1 MKDLFER
8 VIKTNIIDTMK
19 KSYIDYSMSVIVGRA
34 LPDAR
39 DGLKPVH
46 RRILY
51 AASELDLLHN
61 KPYKKSARVVG
72 DVIGKYHPHGDTSVY
87 DAMVR
92 MSQEFTMRYPL
103 IDGQGNFGS
112 IDGDSPAA
120 MRYTEVRL
128 SKIAEELLKDLDK
141 DTVDFQP
148 NYDESLKEPT
158 VLPSLIPNLLVNGSS
173 GIAVGMATNIAPHNL
188 GEVID
193 ALIYYIDSKRT
204 AQTKELL
211 NFIKGPDFPTGA
223 IVMCDSLE
231 EIYEKGLGKIK
242 IRSLAKIEKIG
253 NKHAIIIEEIPY
265 QVNKANLV
273 KDIAQLVKDKQI
285 EGISD
290 LRDESNKEGIR
301 IVIEV
306 KSNEQPEIILNN
318 LYKMSNLEV
327 SFSINNLCLVDNVP
341 KVLSLKEYFNVFLD
355 FREQV
360 IKRRTIYLLNIAKE
374 RIHIL
379 EGLKIAV
386 QNIDEVISIIKK
398 SQTPQIAKDRLKER
412 FNLSDKQTNAILEM
426 RLSRLT
432 GLEIEKLEKEYNEIL
447 EKIKNYEKI
456 LGNYDELVS
465 IVKSELIYIKEN
477 YSDRRRTQ
485 IVTKLEEINK
495 EDLVKQEK
503 LLITFSNKG
512 YIKSIPL
519 SFYNVQSRGGK
530 GRIAAVYSEDDYIL
544 DCLVLDSLDVVL
556 MFSNNGR
563 IYSIKAYEIPKSSN
577 YTKGKAIVNL
587 LNLKNNEQ
595 IKTIN
600 AYKPGNDYVL
610 ITQKGIIKRISS
622 DNFSDIKSNGR
633 TIINLLNDDQLVCVI
648 PNVSEKDEI
657 IICTSLG
664 QSVRFGIEQVR
675 KMGRNAYGVKGI
687 SLADNDYVVSGFRLQ
702 NKEEKI
708 VLITQNGIAK
718 VILADSIRKVSR
730 GAKGVKII
738 KLKGEDRLVDA
749 ERLQDNSEILITTKL
764 GKLIRIDSNQF
775 REMSRYAYGVKAIE
789 LESDDSVVKVNVT
802 KDQYCDI

>member
-1 MKDLFER
+1 MKDLFGE
-8 VIKTNIIDTMK
+8 IIQTNIIDTMK

-46 RRILY
+46 RRILF

-148 NYDESLKEPT
+148 NYDESLKEPS
-158 VLPSLIPNLLVNGSS
+158 VLPSLIPNLLINGSS

-193 ALIYYIDSKRT
+193 ALLYYIDSKRN
-204 AQTKELL
+204 AQAEELMQ
-211 NFIKGPDFPTGA
+211 FIKGPDFPTGA
-223 IVMCDSLE
+223 IIMCDSLE
-231 EIYEKGLGKIK
+231 EIYKKGAGKIK
-242 IRSLAKIEKIG
+242 IRSLAKIEKVG
-253 NKHAIIIEEIPY
+253 NKHVIIVEEIPY

-273 KDIAQLVKDKQI
+273 KDIAHLVKDKQI

-301 IVIEV
+301 IVIEI
-306 KSNEQPEIILNN
+306 KPSEQPEVILNN
-318 LYKMSNLEV
+318 LYKMSDLEV

-374 RIHIL
+374 RIHTL
-379 EGLKIAV
+379 EGLKVAV
-386 QNIDEVISIIKK
+386 SNIDEVVSIIKK
-398 SQTPQIAKDRLKER
+398 SLNTQIAKERLKER
-412 FNLSDKQTNAILEM
+412 FKLSDKQTSAILEM

-432 GLEIEKLEKEYNEIL
+432 GLEIEKLEKEYNEVL
-447 EKIKNYEKI
+447 EKINNYEKI
-456 LGNYDELVS
+456 LGNYN
-465 IVKSELIYIKEN
+465 ELISIIKNELKYIREN
-477 YSDRRRTQ
+477 YLDKRKTQ

-495 EDLVKQEK
+495 EDLIKQER
-503 LLITFSNKG
+503 LLITFSHKG

-530 GRIAAVYSEDDYIL
+530 GRIAATFSEDDYIL
-544 DCLVLDSLDVVL
+544 DCLVLDSLDDVL

-563 IYSIKAYEIPKSSN
+563 IYSMKAYEIPKSSN
-577 YTKGKAIVNL
+577 YAKGKAIVNL
-587 LNLKNNEQ
+587 LNLKNTEQ
-595 IKTIN
+595 IKSIS

-610 ITQKGIIKRISS
+610 ITEKGIIKRIAS
-622 DNFSDIKSNGR
+622 DNFTDIKSNGR
-633 TIINLLNDDQLVCVI
+633 TIINLKDDKLVCVI
-648 PNVSEKDEI
+648 SNVSQSDEVV
-657 IICTSLG
+657 ICTSLG
-664 QSVRFGIEQVR
+664 QSVRFNIEQVR
-675 KMGRNAYGVKGI
+675 QMGRGAYGIRGVR
-687 SLADNDYVVSGFRLQ
+687 LAQSDYVVSGFNL
-702 NKEEKI
+702 NNSDEKI

-718 VILADSIRKVSR
+718 VILAKTIRKVSR

-738 KLKGEDRLVDA
+738 KLKGNDRLICV
-749 ERLQDNSEILITTKL
+749 EKLQENSEILITTKL

-775 REMSRYAYGVKAIE
+775 REMSRYAHGVKAIG
-789 LESDDSVVKVNVT
+789 LDNDDSVVKVNVT

>member
-1 MKDLFER
+1 MKDLFGE
-8 VIKTNIIDTMK
+8 IIQTNIIDTMK

-46 RRILY
+46 RRILF

-148 NYDESLKEPT
+148 NYDESLKEPS
-158 VLPSLIPNLLVNGSS
+158 VLPSLIPNLLINGSS

-193 ALIYYIDSKRT
+193 ALVYYLDSKRN
-204 AQTKELL
+204 AQTKDLMQ
-211 NFIKGPDFPTGA
+211 FIKGPDFPTGA

-231 EIYEKGLGKIK
+231 EIYEKGMGKIK
-242 IRSLAKIEKIG
+242 IRSLAKIEKVG
-253 NKHAIIIEEIPY
+253 NKNAIIVEEIPY

-273 KDIAQLVKDKQI
+273 KDIAHLVKEKQI

-306 KSNEQPEIILNN
+306 KPSEQPEVILNN
-318 LYKMSNLEV
+318 LYKMSDLEV

-341 KVLSLKEYFNVFLD
+341 KILSLKEYFNVFLD

-374 RIHIL
+374 RIHVL

-386 QNIDEVISIIKK
+386 SNIDEVVSIIKK
-398 SQTPQIAKDRLKER
+398 SLNTQIALIRLKER
-412 FNLSDKQTNAILEM
+412 FNLSDKQAHAILEM

-432 GLEIEKLEKEYNEIL
+432 GLEIEKLEKEYNEVL
-447 EKIKNYEKI
+447 EKINNYEKI
-456 LGNYDELVS
+456 LGNY
-465 IVKSELIYIKEN
+465 SELISIIKAELQYIKEN
-477 YSDRRRTQ
+477 YSDKRKTQ

-495 EDLVKQEK
+495 EDLIKQER
-503 LLITFSNKG
+503 LLITFSHKG

-530 GRIAAVYSEDDYIL
+530 GRIAATFSEDDYIL
-544 DCLVLDSLDVVL
+544 DCLVLDSLDDVL

-563 IYSIKAYEIPKSSN
+563 IYSMKAYEIPKSSN
-577 YTKGKAIVNL
+577 YAKGKAIVNL
-587 LNLKNNEQ
+587 LNLKNTEQ
-595 IKTIN
+595 IKSIS

-610 ITQKGIIKRISS
+610 ITEKGIIKRIAS
-622 DNFSDIKSNGR
+622 DNFTDIKSNGR
-633 TIINLLNDDQLVCVI
+633 TIITLKDDKLVCVI
-648 PNVSEKDEI
+648 PNVSESDEVV
-657 IICTSLG
+657 ICTSLG
-664 QSVRFGIEQVR
+664 QSVKFDIGQVR
-675 KMGRNAYGVKGI
+675 QMGRSAYGVRGVRL
-687 SLADNDYVVSGFRLQ
+687 SQSDYVVSGFNL
-702 NKEEKI
+702 NNPGEKI
-708 VLITQNGIAK
+708 VLITQNGVAK
-718 VILADSIRKVSR
+718 VIVANAIRKVSR

-738 KLKGEDRLVDA
+738 KLKGNDRLIGA
-749 ERLQDNSEILITTKL
+749 EKLQDNSEILITTKL

-775 REMSRYAYGVKAIE
+775 REMSRHAHGVKAIN
-789 LESDDSVVKVNVT
+789 LDDDDSVVKVNVT

>member
-1 MKDLFER
+1 MKDLFGE
-8 VIKTNIIDTMK
+8 IIQTNIIDTMK

-46 RRILY
+46 RRILF

-141 DTVDFQP
+141 GTVDFQS
-148 NYDESLKEPT
+148 NYDESLKEPS
-158 VLPSLIPNLLVNGSS
+158 VLPSLIPNLLINGSS

-193 ALIYYIDSKRT
+193 ALAHYLDSKRN
-204 AQTKELL
+204 AQTEDLMQ
-211 NFIKGPDFPTGA
+211 FIKGPDFPTGA

-231 EIYEKGLGKIK
+231 EIYKKGMGKIK
-242 IRSLAKIEKIG
+242 IRSLAKIEKVG
-253 NKHAIIIEEIPY
+253 NKNAIIVEEIPY

-273 KDIAQLVKDKQI
+273 KDIANLVKDKQI

-306 KSNEQPEIILNN
+306 KPSEQPEVVLNN
-318 LYKMSNLEV
+318 LYKMSDLEV

-341 KVLSLKEYFNVFLD
+341 KILSLKEYFNVFLD

-374 RIHIL
+374 RIHVL

-386 QNIDEVISIIKK
+386 SNIDEVVSIIKK
-398 SQTPQIAKDRLKER
+398 SLNTQIALIRLKER
-412 FNLSDKQTNAILEM
+412 FNLSDKQAHAILEM

-432 GLEIEKLEKEYNEIL
+432 SLEIEKLEKEYDEVL
-447 EKIKNYEKI
+447 EKINNYERI
-456 LGNYDELVS
+456 LGNY
-465 IVKSELIYIKEN
+465 SELISIIKAELQYIKEN
-477 YSDRRRTQ
+477 YSDKRKTQ

-495 EDLVKQEK
+495 EDLIKQER
-503 LLITFSNKG
+503 LLITFSHKG

-530 GRIAAVYSEDDYIL
+530 GRIAATFSEDDYIL
-544 DCLVLDSLDVVL
+544 DCLVLDSLDDVL

-563 IYSIKAYEIPKSSN
+563 IYSMKAYEIPKSSN
-577 YTKGKAIVNL
+577 YAKGKAIVNL
-587 LNLKNNEQ
+587 LNLKNTEQ
-595 IKTIN
+595 IKSIS

-610 ITQKGIIKRISS
+610 ITEKGIIKRIAS
-622 DNFSDIKSNGR
+622 DNFTDIKSNGR
-633 TIINLLNDDQLVCVI
+633 TIITLKEDKLVCVI
-648 PNVSEKDEI
+648 SNVSESDEVV
-657 IICTSLG
+657 ICTSLG
-664 QSVRFGIEQVR
+664 QSVKFDIGQVR
-675 KMGRNAYGVKGI
+675 QMGRSAYGVRGVR
-687 SLADNDYVVSGFRLQ
+687 LAQSDYVVSGFNL
-702 NKEEKI
+702 NNPGEKI
-708 VLITQNGIAK
+708 VLITQNGVAK
-718 VILADSIRKVSR
+718 VILANAIRKVSR

-738 KLKGEDRLVDA
+738 KLKGNDRLIGA
-749 ERLQDNSEILITTKL
+749 ERLQENSEILITTKL

-775 REMSRYAYGVKAIE
+775 REMSRYAHGVKAIN
-789 LESDDSVVKVNVT
+789 LDDDDSVVKVNVT
-802 KDQYCDI
+802 KKQYCDI

>member
-1 MKDLFER
+1 MKDLFGK
-8 VIKTNIIDTMK
+8 IIQTNIIDTMK

-46 RRILY
+46 RRILF

-148 NYDESLKEPT
+148 NYDESLKEPS
-158 VLPSLIPNLLVNGSS
+158 VLPSLIPNLLINGSS

-193 ALIYYIDSKRT
+193 ALVYYLDSKRN
-204 AQTKELL
+204 AQTKDLMQ
-211 NFIKGPDFPTGA
+211 FIKGPDFPTGA

-231 EIYEKGLGKIK
+231 EIYEKGTGKIK
-242 IRSLAKIEKIG
+242 IRSLAKIEKVG
-253 NKHAIIIEEIPY
+253 NKNAIIVEEIPY

-273 KDIAQLVKDKQI
+273 KDIAHLVKEKQI

-306 KSNEQPEIILNN
+306 KPSEQPEVILNN
-318 LYKMSNLEV
+318 LYKMSDLEV

-341 KVLSLKEYFNVFLD
+341 KILSLKEYFNVFLD

-374 RIHIL
+374 RIHVL

-386 QNIDEVISIIKK
+386 SNIDEVVSIIKK
-398 SQTPQIAKDRLKER
+398 SLNTQVALIRLKER
-412 FNLSDKQTNAILEM
+412 FNLSDKQAHAILEM

-432 GLEIEKLEKEYNEIL
+432 GLEIEKLEKEYNEVL
-447 EKIKNYEKI
+447 EKINNYEKI
-456 LGNYDELVS
+456 LGNY
-465 IVKSELIYIKEN
+465 SELISIIKAELQYIKEN
-477 YSDRRRTQ
+477 YSDKRKTQ

-495 EDLVKQEK
+495 EDLIKQER
-503 LLITFSNKG
+503 LLITFSHKG

-530 GRIAAVYSEDDYIL
+530 GRIAATFSEDDYIL
-544 DCLVLDSLDVVL
+544 DCLVLDSLDDVL

-563 IYSIKAYEIPKSSN
+563 IYSMKAYEIPKSSN
-577 YTKGKAIVNL
+577 YAKGKAIVNL
-587 LNLKNNEQ
+587 LNLKNTEQ
-595 IKTIN
+595 IKFIS

-610 ITQKGIIKRISS
+610 ITEKGIIKRIAS
-622 DNFSDIKSNGR
+622 DNFTDIKSNGR
-633 TIINLLNDDQLVCVI
+633 TIITLKDDKLVCVI
-648 PNVSEKDEI
+648 PNVSESDEVV
-657 IICTSLG
+657 ICTSLG
-664 QSVRFGIEQVR
+664 QSVKFDIGQVR
-675 KMGRNAYGVKGI
+675 QMGRSAYGVRGVRL
-687 SLADNDYVVSGFRLQ
+687 SQSDYVVSGFNL
-702 NKEEKI
+702 NNPSEKI
-708 VLITQNGIAK
+708 VLITQNGVAK
-718 VILADSIRKVSR
+718 VIVANAIRKVSR

-738 KLKGEDRLVDA
+738 KLKGNDRLIGA

-775 REMSRYAYGVKAIE
+775 REMSRYAYGVKAIN
-789 LESDDSVVKVNVT
+789 LDDDDSVVKVNVT

>member
-1 MKDLFER
+1 MKDLFGE
-8 VIKTNIIDTMK
+8 IIQTNIIDTMK

-46 RRILY
+46 RRILF

-148 NYDESLKEPT
+148 NYDESLKEPS
-158 VLPSLIPNLLVNGSS
+158 VLPSLIPNLLINGSS

-193 ALIYYIDSKRT
+193 ALVYYLDSKRN
-204 AQTKELL
+204 AQTKDLMQ
-211 NFIKGPDFPTGA
+211 FIKGPDFPTGA

-231 EIYEKGLGKIK
+231 EIYEKGMGKIK
-242 IRSLAKIEKIG
+242 IRSLAKIEKVG
-253 NKHAIIIEEIPY
+253 NKNAIIVEEIPY

-273 KDIAQLVKDKQI
+273 KDIAHLVKEKQI

-306 KSNEQPEIILNN
+306 KPSEQPEVILNN
-318 LYKMSNLEV
+318 LYKMSDLEV

-341 KVLSLKEYFNVFLD
+341 KILSLKEYFNVFLD

-374 RIHIL
+374 RIHVI

-386 QNIDEVISIIKK
+386 SNIDEVVSIIKK
-398 SQTPQIAKDRLKER
+398 SLNTQIALIRLKER
-412 FNLSDKQTNAILEM
+412 FNLSDKQAHAILEM

-432 GLEIEKLEKEYNEIL
+432 GLEIEKLEKEYNEVL
-447 EKIKNYEKI
+447 EKINNYEKI
-456 LGNYDELVS
+456 LGNY
-465 IVKSELIYIKEN
+465 SELISIIKAELQYIKEN
-477 YSDRRRTQ
+477 YSDKRKTQ

-495 EDLVKQEK
+495 EDLIKQER
-503 LLITFSNKG
+503 LLITFSHKG

-530 GRIAAVYSEDDYIL
+530 GRIAATFSEDDYIL
-544 DCLVLDSLDVVL
+544 DCLVLDSLDDVL

-563 IYSIKAYEIPKSSN
+563 IYSMKAYEIPKSSN
-577 YTKGKAIVNL
+577 YAKGKAIVNL
-587 LNLKNNEQ
+587 LNLKNTEQ
-595 IKTIN
+595 IKSIS

-610 ITQKGIIKRISS
+610 ITEKGIIKRIAS
-622 DNFSDIKSNGR
+622 DNFTDIKSNGR
-633 TIINLLNDDQLVCVI
+633 TIITLKDDKLVCVI
-648 PNVSEKDEI
+648 PNVSESDEVV
-657 IICTSLG
+657 ICTSLG
-664 QSVRFGIEQVR
+664 QSVKFDIGQVR
-675 KMGRNAYGVKGI
+675 QMGRSAYGVRGVRL
-687 SLADNDYVVSGFRLQ
+687 SQSDYVVSGFNL
-702 NKEEKI
+702 NNPSEKI
-708 VLITQNGIAK
+708 VLITQNGVAK
-718 VILADSIRKVSR
+718 VIVANAIRKVSR

-738 KLKGEDRLVDA
+738 KLKGNDRLIGA
-749 ERLQDNSEILITTKL
+749 EKLQDNSEILITTKL

-775 REMSRYAYGVKAIE
+775 REMSRYAYGVKAIN
-789 LESDDSVVKVNVT
+789 LDDDDSVVKVNVT

>member
-8 VIKTNIIDTMK
+8 IIKTNIIDTMK

-112 IDGDSPAA
+112 VDGDSPAA

-128 SKIAEELLKDLDK
+128 SKIAEELLKDIDK

-148 NYDESLKEPT
+148 NYDESLKEPV
-158 VLPSLIPNLLVNGSS
+158 VLPSLIPNLLINGSS

-231 EIYEKGLGKIK
+231 EIYDKGLGKIK

-253 NKHAIIIEEIPY
+253 NKHMIIIEEIPY
-265 QVNKANLV
+265 KVNKANLV

-306 KSNEQPEIILNN
+306 KSSEQPEIILNN

-355 FREQV
+355 FREQI

-530 GRIAAVYSEDDYIL
+530 GI
-544 DCLVLDSLDVVL
+544 DV
-556 MFSNNGR
+556 F
-563 IYSIKAYEIPKSSN
+563 
-577 YTKGKAIVNL
+577 
-587 LNLKNNEQ
+587 
-595 IKTIN
+595 
-600 AYKPGNDYVL
+600 
-610 ITQKGIIKRISS
+610 
-622 DNFSDIKSNGR
+622 
-633 TIINLLNDDQLVCVI
+633 
-648 PNVSEKDEI
+648 
-657 IICTSLG
+657 
-664 QSVRFGIEQVR
+664 
-675 KMGRNAYGVKGI
+675 
-687 SLADNDYVVSGFRLQ
+687 
-702 NKEEKI
+702 
-708 VLITQNGIAK
+708 
-718 VILADSIRKVSR
+718 
-730 GAKGVKII
+730 
-738 KLKGEDRLVDA
+738 KLW
-749 ERLQDNSEILITTKL
+749 
-764 GKLIRIDSNQF
+764 
-775 REMSRYAYGVKAIE
+775 
-789 LESDDSVVKVNVT
+789 
-802 KDQYCDI
+802 

>member
-1 MKDLFER
+1 MKDSFGE
-8 VIKTNIIDTMK
+8 IIQTNIIDTMK

-46 RRILY
+46 RRILF

-158 VLPSLIPNLLVNGSS
+158 VLPSLIPNLLINGSS

-193 ALIYYIDSKRT
+193 ALVYYIDSKRT
-204 AQTKELL
+204 AQTKDLMQ
-211 NFIKGPDFPTGA
+211 FIKGPDFPTGA

-231 EIYEKGLGKIK
+231 EIYKKGMGKIK
-242 IRSLAKIEKIG
+242 IRSLAKIEKVG
-253 NKHAIIIEEIPY
+253 NKHVIIVEEIPY

-273 KDIAQLVKDKQI
+273 KDIAHLAKDKQI

-306 KSNEQPEIILNN
+306 KPSEQPEVVLNN
-318 LYKMSNLEV
+318 LYKLSDLEV

-386 QNIDEVISIIKK
+386 SNIDEVVSIIKK
-398 SQTPQIAKDRLKER
+398 SLNTQIAKERLKER
-412 FNLSDKQTNAILEM
+412 FKLSDKQAHAILEM

-447 EKIKNYEKI
+447 EKINNYEKI
-456 LGNYDELVS
+456 LGNY
-465 IVKSELIYIKEN
+465 SELISIIKAELQYIKEN
-477 YSDRRRTQ
+477 YSDKRKTQ

-495 EDLVKQEK
+495 EDLIKQER
-503 LLITFSNKG
+503 LLVTFSNKG

-530 GRIAAVYSEDDYIL
+530 GRIAATFSEDDYIL
-544 DCLVLDSLDVVL
+544 DCLVLDSLDDVL

-563 IYSIKAYEIPKSSN
+563 IYSMKAYEIPKSSN
-577 YTKGKAIVNL
+577 YAKGKAIVNL
-587 LNLKNNEQ
+587 LNLKNTEQ
-595 IKTIN
+595 IKFIS

-610 ITQKGIIKRISS
+610 ITEKGIIKRIASG
-622 DNFSDIKSNGR
+622 NFTDIKSNGR
-633 TIINLLNDDQLVCVI
+633 TIITLKDDKLVCVI
-648 PNVSEKDEI
+648 PNVSDSDEVA
-657 IICTSLG
+657 ICTSLG
-664 QSVRFGIEQVR
+664 QSVKFDIRQVR
-675 KMGRNAYGVKGI
+675 QMGRSAYGVRGVRLTQ
-687 SLADNDYVVSGFRLQ
+687 SDYVVSGFNL
-702 NKEEKI
+702 NNPDEKI
-708 VLITQNGIAK
+708 VLITQNGVAK
-718 VILADSIRKVSR
+718 VILANTIRKVSR
-730 GAKGVKII
+730 GARGVKII
-738 KLKGEDRLVDA
+738 KLKNNDRLIGA
-749 ERLQDNSEILITTKL
+749 ERLQENSEILITTKL

-775 REMSRYAYGVKAIE
+775 REMSRYAQGVKAIN
-789 LESDDSVVKVNVT
+789 LDDDDSVVKVNVT
-802 KDQYCDI
+802 KDRYCNI

>member
-1 MKDLFER
+1 MKDLFGE
-8 VIKTNIIDTMK
+8 IIQTNIIDTMK

-46 RRILY
+46 RRILF

-128 SKIAEELLKDLDK
+128 SKIAEEILKDLDK

-148 NYDESLKEPT
+148 NYDESLKEPS
-158 VLPSLIPNLLVNGSS
+158 VLPSLIPNLLINGSS

-193 ALIYYIDSKRT
+193 ALAYYLDSKRN
-204 AQTKELL
+204 AQTEDLMQ
-211 NFIKGPDFPTGA
+211 FIKGPDFPTGA

-231 EIYEKGLGKIK
+231 EIYKKGMGKIK
-242 IRSLAKIEKIG
+242 IRSLAKIEKVG
-253 NKHAIIIEEIPY
+253 NKNAIIVEEIPY

-273 KDIAQLVKDKQI
+273 KDIAHLVKEKQI

-306 KSNEQPEIILNN
+306 KPSEQPEVILNN
-318 LYKMSNLEV
+318 LYKMSDLEV

-341 KVLSLKEYFNVFLD
+341 KILSLKEYFNVFLD

-374 RIHIL
+374 RIHVL

-386 QNIDEVISIIKK
+386 SNIDEVVSIIKK
-398 SQTPQIAKDRLKER
+398 SLNTQIALIRLKER
-412 FNLSDKQTNAILEM
+412 FNLSDKQAHAILEM

-447 EKIKNYEKI
+447 EKINNYEKI
-456 LGNYDELVS
+456 LGNY
-465 IVKSELIYIKEN
+465 SELISIIKAELQYIKEN
-477 YSDRRRTQ
+477 YSDKRKTQ

-495 EDLVKQEK
+495 EDLIKQER
-503 LLITFSNKG
+503 LLITFSHKG

-530 GRIAAVYSEDDYIL
+530 GRIAATFSEDDYIL
-544 DCLVLDSLDVVL
+544 DCLVLDSLDDVL

-563 IYSIKAYEIPKSSN
+563 IYSMKAYEIPKSSN
-577 YTKGKAIVNL
+577 YAKGKAIVNL
-587 LNLKNNEQ
+587 LNLKNTEQ
-595 IKTIN
+595 IKSIS

-610 ITQKGIIKRISS
+610 ITEKGIIKRIAS
-622 DNFSDIKSNGR
+622 DNFTDIKSNGR
-633 TIINLLNDDQLVCVI
+633 TIITLKDDKLVCVI
-648 PNVSEKDEI
+648 PNVSESDEVV
-657 IICTSLG
+657 ICTSLG
-664 QSVRFGIEQVR
+664 QSVKFNIGQVR
-675 KMGRNAYGVKGI
+675 QMGRSAYGVRGVRL
-687 SLADNDYVVSGFRLQ
+687 SQSDYVVSGFNL
-702 NKEEKI
+702 NNPGEKI
-708 VLITQNGIAK
+708 VLITQNGVAK
-718 VILADSIRKVSR
+718 VIVANAIRKVSR

-738 KLKGEDRLVDA
+738 KLKGNDRLIGA
-749 ERLQDNSEILITTKL
+749 EKLQDNSEILITTKL

-775 REMSRYAYGVKAIE
+775 REMSRHAHGVKAIN
-789 LESDDSVVKVNVT
+789 LDDDDSVVKVNVT

>member
-1 MKDLFER
+1 MKDLFGE
-8 VIKTNIIDTMK
+8 IIQTNIIDTMK

-46 RRILY
+46 RRILF

-148 NYDESLKEPT
+148 NYDESLKEPS
-158 VLPSLIPNLLVNGSS
+158 VLPSLIPNLLINGSS

-193 ALIYYIDSKRT
+193 ALAYYLDSKRN
-204 AQTKELL
+204 AQTEDLMQ
-211 NFIKGPDFPTGA
+211 FIKGPDFPTGA

-231 EIYEKGLGKIK
+231 EIYKKGMGKIK
-242 IRSLAKIEKIG
+242 IRSLAKIEKVG
-253 NKHAIIIEEIPY
+253 NKNAIIVEEIPY

-273 KDIAQLVKDKQI
+273 KDIAHLVKEKQI

-306 KSNEQPEIILNN
+306 KPSEQPEVILNN
-318 LYKMSNLEV
+318 LYKMSDLEV

-341 KVLSLKEYFNVFLD
+341 KILSLKEYFNVFLD

-374 RIHIL
+374 RIHVL

-386 QNIDEVISIIKK
+386 SNIDEVVSIIKK
-398 SQTPQIAKDRLKER
+398 SLNTQIALIRLKER
-412 FNLSDKQTNAILEM
+412 FNLSDKQAHAILEM

-432 GLEIEKLEKEYNEIL
+432 GLEIEKLEKEYNEVL
-447 EKIKNYEKI
+447 EKINNYEKI
-456 LGNYDELVS
+456 LGNY
-465 IVKSELIYIKEN
+465 SELISIIKAELQYIKEN
-477 YSDRRRTQ
+477 YSDKRKTQ

-495 EDLVKQEK
+495 EDLIKQER
-503 LLITFSNKG
+503 LLITFSHKG

-530 GRIAAVYSEDDYIL
+530 GRIAATFSEDDYIL
-544 DCLVLDSLDVVL
+544 DCLVLDSLDDVL

-563 IYSIKAYEIPKSSN
+563 IYSMKAYEIPKSSN
-577 YTKGKAIVNL
+577 YAKGKAIVNL
-587 LNLKNNEQ
+587 LNLKNTEQ
-595 IKTIN
+595 IKSIS

-610 ITQKGIIKRISS
+610 ITEKGIIKRIAS
-622 DNFSDIKSNGR
+622 DNFTDIKSNGR
-633 TIINLLNDDQLVCVI
+633 TIITLKDDKLVCVI
-648 PNVSEKDEI
+648 PNVSESDEVV
-657 IICTSLG
+657 ICTSLG
-664 QSVRFGIEQVR
+664 QSVKFDITQVR
-675 KMGRNAYGVKGI
+675 QMGRSAYGVRGVRL
-687 SLADNDYVVSGFRLQ
+687 SQSDYVVSGFNL
-702 NKEEKI
+702 NNPGEKI
-708 VLITQNGIAK
+708 VLITQNGVAK
-718 VILADSIRKVSR
+718 VIVANAIRKVSR

-738 KLKGEDRLVDA
+738 KLKGNDRLIGA
-749 ERLQDNSEILITTKL
+749 EKLQENSEILITTKL

-775 REMSRYAYGVKAIE
+775 REMSRHAHGVKAIN
-789 LESDDSVVKVNVT
+789 LDDDDSVVKVNVT

>member
-1 MKDLFER
+1 MKELFGE
-8 VIKTNIIDTMK
+8 IIQKNIIDTMK

-46 RRILY
+46 RRILF
-51 AASELDLLHN
+51 AANELDLLYN

-72 DVIGKYHPHGDTSVY
+72 DVIGKYHPHGDASVY

-128 SKIAEELLKDLDK
+128 SKIAQELLKDIDK

-193 ALIYYIDSKRT
+193 ALVYYIDNKRNV
-204 AQTKELL
+204 QTKELL

-231 EIYEKGLGKIK
+231 QIYEKGAGKIK
-242 IRSLAKIEKIG
+242 IRSKSKIEKIG
-253 NKHAIIIEEIPY
+253 NKHVIIVEEIPY

-273 KDIAQLVKDKQI
+273 KDIAKLVKDKQI
-285 EGISD
+285 EGIND

-301 IVIEV
+301 IVIEI
-306 KSNEQPEIILNN
+306 KPSEQPEVILNN
-318 LYKMSNLEV
+318 LYKMSDLEI
-327 SFSINNLCLVDNVP
+327 SYSINNLCLVDNVP

-379 EGLKIAV
+379 EGLKIALD
-386 QNIDEVISIIKK
+386 NIDEVVNVIKT
-398 SQTPQIAKDRLKER
+398 SQTSQIAKERLKTL
-412 FNLSDKQTNAILEM
+412 FNLSEKQANAILEM

-432 GLEIEKLEKEYNEIL
+432 GLEIEKLDKEYNETL
-447 EKIKNYEKI
+447 EKINSYEKI
-456 LGNYDELVS
+456 LGDYNELVS
-465 IVKSELIYIKEN
+465 IVKSELLYIKEN
-477 YSDRRRTQ
+477 YSDQRRTQ
-485 IVTKLEEINK
+485 IVTKLEEINQ
-495 EDLVKQEK
+495 EDLIKQEK

-530 GRIAAVYSEDDYIL
+530 GRIAAVYSQDDYIL
-544 DCLVLDSLDVVL
+544 DCLVLDSLDNVL

-563 IYSIKAYEIPKSSN
+563 IYSVKDYEIPKSSS
-577 YTKGKAIVNL
+577 YAKGKAIVNL

-595 IKTIN
+595 IKAIS
-600 AYKPGNDYVL
+600 AYKAENDYVL
-610 ITQKGIIKRISS
+610 VTKKGIIKRISS
-622 DNFSDIKSNGR
+622 DNFYDIKSNGR
-633 TIINLLNDDQLVCVI
+633 TILNLKDDELVCII
-648 PNVSEKDEI
+648 PNVSQKDEI
-657 IICTSLG
+657 VICTSMG
-664 QSVRFGIEQVR
+664 QSVRFDIAQVR
-675 KMGRNAYGVKGI
+675 QMGRSAYGVKGI
-687 SLADNDYVVSGFRLQ
+687 NLLKNDYVVSAFKVQ
-702 NKEEKI
+702 DKEEKI

-718 VILADSIRKVSR
+718 VIIADSIRKVSR

-738 KLKGEDRLVDA
+738 KLKDDDKLVDA
-749 ERLQDNSEILITTKL
+749 ERLLDNSEILITTKI
-764 GKLIRIDSNQF
+764 GKLIRVDSGQF
-775 REMSRYAYGVKAIE
+775 REMSRYAYGVKAID
-789 LESDDSVVKVNVT
+789 LENNDSVVKVNVV
-802 KDQYCDI
+802 KEYCNI

>member
-1 MKDLFER
+1 MKDLFGE
-8 VIKTNIIDTMK
+8 IIQTNIIDTMK

-46 RRILY
+46 RRILF

-148 NYDESLKEPT
+148 NYDESLKEPS
-158 VLPSLIPNLLVNGSS
+158 VLPSLIPNLLINGSS

-193 ALIYYIDSKRT
+193 ALAYYLDSKRN
-204 AQTKELL
+204 AQTEDLMQ
-211 NFIKGPDFPTGA
+211 FIKGPDFPTGA

-231 EIYEKGLGKIK
+231 EIYKKGMGKIK
-242 IRSLAKIEKIG
+242 IRSLAKIEKVG
-253 NKHAIIIEEIPY
+253 NKNAIIVEEIPY

-273 KDIAQLVKDKQI
+273 KDIAHLVKEKQI

-306 KSNEQPEIILNN
+306 KPSEQPEVILNN
-318 LYKMSNLEV
+318 LYKMSDLEV

-341 KVLSLKEYFNVFLD
+341 KILSLKEYFNVFLD

-374 RIHIL
+374 RIHVL

-386 QNIDEVISIIKK
+386 SNIDEVVSIIKK
-398 SQTPQIAKDRLKER
+398 SLNTQIALIRLKER
-412 FNLSDKQTNAILEM
+412 FNLSDKQAHAILEM

-447 EKIKNYEKI
+447 EKINNYEKI
-456 LGNYDELVS
+456 LGNY
-465 IVKSELIYIKEN
+465 SELISIIKAELQYIKEN
-477 YSDRRRTQ
+477 YSDKRKTQ

-495 EDLVKQEK
+495 EDLIKQER
-503 LLITFSNKG
+503 LLITFSHKG

-530 GRIAAVYSEDDYIL
+530 GRIAATFSEDDYIL
-544 DCLVLDSLDVVL
+544 DCLVLDSLDDVL

-563 IYSIKAYEIPKSSN
+563 IYSMKAYEIPKSSN
-577 YTKGKAIVNL
+577 YAKGKAIVNL
-587 LNLKNNEQ
+587 LNLKNTEQ
-595 IKTIN
+595 IKSIS

-610 ITQKGIIKRISS
+610 ITEKGIIKRIAS
-622 DNFSDIKSNGR
+622 DNFTDIKSNGR
-633 TIINLLNDDQLVCVI
+633 TIITLKDDKLVCVI
-648 PNVSEKDEI
+648 PNVSESDEVV
-657 IICTSLG
+657 ICTSLG
-664 QSVRFGIEQVR
+664 QSVKFDIGQVR
-675 KMGRNAYGVKGI
+675 QMGRSAYGVRGVRL
-687 SLADNDYVVSGFRLQ
+687 SQSDYVVSGFNL
-702 NKEEKI
+702 NNPGEKI
-708 VLITQNGIAK
+708 VLITQNGVAK
-718 VILADSIRKVSR
+718 VIVANAIRKVSR

-738 KLKGEDRLVDA
+738 KLKSNDRLIGA
-749 ERLQDNSEILITTKL
+749 EKLQENSEILITTKL

-775 REMSRYAYGVKAIE
+775 REMSRHAHGVKAIN
-789 LESDDSVVKVNVT
+789 LDDDDSVVKVNVT

>member
-1 MKDLFER
+1 MKDLFGE
-8 VIKTNIIDTMK
+8 IIQTNIIDTMK

-46 RRILY
+46 RRILF

-148 NYDESLKEPT
+148 NYDESLKEPS
-158 VLPSLIPNLLVNGSS
+158 VLPSLIPNLLINGSS

-193 ALIYYIDSKRT
+193 ALAYYLDSKRN
-204 AQTKELL
+204 AQTEDLMQ
-211 NFIKGPDFPTGA
+211 FIKGPDFPTGA

-231 EIYEKGLGKIK
+231 EIYKKGMGKIK
-242 IRSLAKIEKIG
+242 IRSLAKIEKVG
-253 NKHAIIIEEIPY
+253 NKNAIIVEEIPY

-273 KDIAQLVKDKQI
+273 KDIAHLVKEKQI

-306 KSNEQPEIILNN
+306 KPSEQPEVILNN
-318 LYKMSNLEV
+318 LYKMSDLEV

-341 KVLSLKEYFNVFLD
+341 KILSLKEYFNVFLD

-374 RIHIL
+374 RIHVL

-386 QNIDEVISIIKK
+386 SNIDEVVSIIKK
-398 SQTPQIAKDRLKER
+398 SLNTQIALIRLKER
-412 FNLSDKQTNAILEM
+412 FNLSDKQAHAILEM

-447 EKIKNYEKI
+447 EKINNYEKI
-456 LGNYDELVS
+456 LGNY
-465 IVKSELIYIKEN
+465 SELISIIKAELQYIKEN
-477 YSDRRRTQ
+477 YSDKRKTQ

-495 EDLVKQEK
+495 EDLIKQER
-503 LLITFSNKG
+503 LLITFSHKG

-530 GRIAAVYSEDDYIL
+530 GRIAATFSEDDYIL
-544 DCLVLDSLDVVL
+544 DCLVLDSLDDVL

-563 IYSIKAYEIPKSSN
+563 IYSMKAYEIPKSSN
-577 YTKGKAIVNL
+577 YAKGKAIVNL
-587 LNLKNNEQ
+587 LNLKNTEQ
-595 IKTIN
+595 IKSIS

-610 ITQKGIIKRISS
+610 ITEKGIIKRIAS
-622 DNFSDIKSNGR
+622 DNFTDIKSNGR
-633 TIINLLNDDQLVCVI
+633 TIITLKDDKLVCVI
-648 PNVSEKDEI
+648 PNVSESDEVV
-657 IICTSLG
+657 ICTSLG
-664 QSVRFGIEQVR
+664 QSVKFDIGQVR
-675 KMGRNAYGVKGI
+675 QMGRSAYGVRGVRL
-687 SLADNDYVVSGFRLQ
+687 SQSDYVVSGFNL
-702 NKEEKI
+702 NNPGEKI
-708 VLITQNGIAK
+708 VLITQNGVAK
-718 VILADSIRKVSR
+718 VIVANAIRKVSR

-738 KLKGEDRLVDA
+738 KLKGNDRLIGA
-749 ERLQDNSEILITTKL
+749 ERLQENSEILITTKL

-775 REMSRYAYGVKAIE
+775 REMSRHAHGVKAIN
-789 LESDDSVVKVNVT
+789 LDDDDSVVKVNVT

>member
-1 MKDLFER
+1 MKDLFGK
-8 VIKTNIIDTMK
+8 IIQTNIIDTMK

-46 RRILY
+46 RRILF

-148 NYDESLKEPT
+148 NYDESLKEPS
-158 VLPSLIPNLLVNGSS
+158 VLPSLIPNLLINGSS

-193 ALIYYIDSKRT
+193 ALVYYLDSKRN
-204 AQTKELL
+204 AQTKDLMQ
-211 NFIKGPDFPTGA
+211 FIKGPDFPTGA

-231 EIYEKGLGKIK
+231 EIYEKGTGKIK
-242 IRSLAKIEKIG
+242 IRSLAKIEKVG
-253 NKHAIIIEEIPY
+253 NKNAIIVEEIPY

-273 KDIAQLVKDKQI
+273 KDIAHLVKEKQI

-306 KSNEQPEIILNN
+306 KPSEQPEVILNN
-318 LYKMSNLEV
+318 LYKMSDLEV

-341 KVLSLKEYFNVFLD
+341 KILSLKEYFNVFLD

-374 RIHIL
+374 RIHVL

-386 QNIDEVISIIKK
+386 SNIDEVVSIIKK
-398 SQTPQIAKDRLKER
+398 SLNTQVALIRLKER
-412 FNLSDKQTNAILEM
+412 FNLSDKQAHAILEM

-447 EKIKNYEKI
+447 EKINNYEKI
-456 LGNYDELVS
+456 LGNY
-465 IVKSELIYIKEN
+465 SELISIIKAELQYIKEN
-477 YSDRRRTQ
+477 YSDKRKTQ

-495 EDLVKQEK
+495 EDLIKQER
-503 LLITFSNKG
+503 LLITFSHKG

-530 GRIAAVYSEDDYIL
+530 GRIAATFSEDDYIL
-544 DCLVLDSLDVVL
+544 DCLVLDSLDDVL

-563 IYSIKAYEIPKSSN
+563 IYSMKAYEIPKSSN
-577 YTKGKAIVNL
+577 YAKGKAIVNL
-587 LNLKNNEQ
+587 LNLKNTEQ
-595 IKTIN
+595 IKFIST
-600 AYKPGNDYVL
+600 YKPGNDYVL
-610 ITQKGIIKRISS
+610 ITEKGIIKRIAS
-622 DNFSDIKSNGR
+622 DNFTDIKSNGR
-633 TIINLLNDDQLVCVI
+633 TIITLKDDKLVCVI
-648 PNVSEKDEI
+648 PNVSESDEVV
-657 IICTSLG
+657 ICTSLG
-664 QSVRFGIEQVR
+664 QSIKFDIGQVR
-675 KMGRNAYGVKGI
+675 QMGRSAYGVRGVRL
-687 SLADNDYVVSGFRLQ
+687 SQSDYVVSGFNL
-702 NKEEKI
+702 NNPSEKI
-708 VLITQNGIAK
+708 VLITQNGVAK
-718 VILADSIRKVSR
+718 VIVANAIRKVSR

-738 KLKGEDRLVDA
+738 KLKGNDRLIGA
-749 ERLQDNSEILITTKL
+749 ERLQENSEILITTKL

-775 REMSRYAYGVKAIE
+775 REMSRYAYGVKAIN
-789 LESDDSVVKVNVT
+789 LDDDDSVVKVNVT

>member
-1 MKDLFER
+1 MKDLFGE
-8 VIKTNIIDTMK
+8 IIQTNIIDTMK

-46 RRILY
+46 RRILF

-148 NYDESLKEPT
+148 NYDESLKEPS
-158 VLPSLIPNLLVNGSS
+158 VLPSLIPNLLINGSS

-193 ALIYYIDSKRT
+193 ALAYYLDSKRN
-204 AQTKELL
+204 AQTEDLMQ
-211 NFIKGPDFPTGA
+211 FIKGPDFPTGA

-231 EIYEKGLGKIK
+231 EIYKKGMGKIK
-242 IRSLAKIEKIG
+242 IRSLAKIEKVG
-253 NKHAIIIEEIPY
+253 NKNAIIVEEIPY

-273 KDIAQLVKDKQI
+273 KDIAHLVKEKQI

-306 KSNEQPEIILNN
+306 KPSEQPEVILNN
-318 LYKMSNLEV
+318 LYKMSDLEV

-341 KVLSLKEYFNVFLD
+341 KILSLKEYFNVFLD

-374 RIHIL
+374 RIHVL

-386 QNIDEVISIIKK
+386 SNIDEVVSIIKK
-398 SQTPQIAKDRLKER
+398 SLNTQIALIRLKER
-412 FNLSDKQTNAILEM
+412 FNLSDKQAHAILEM

-432 GLEIEKLEKEYNEIL
+432 GLEIEKLEKEYNEVL
-447 EKIKNYEKI
+447 EKINNYEKI
-456 LGNYDELVS
+456 LGNY
-465 IVKSELIYIKEN
+465 SELISIIKAELQYIKEN
-477 YSDRRRTQ
+477 YSDKRKTQ

-495 EDLVKQEK
+495 EDLIKQER
-503 LLITFSNKG
+503 LLITFSHKG

-530 GRIAAVYSEDDYIL
+530 GRIAATFSEDDYIL
-544 DCLVLDSLDVVL
+544 DCLVLDSLDDVL

-563 IYSIKAYEIPKSSN
+563 IYSMKAYEIPKSSN
-577 YTKGKAIVNL
+577 YAKGKAIVNL
-587 LNLKNNEQ
+587 LNLKNTEQ
-595 IKTIN
+595 IKSIS

-610 ITQKGIIKRISS
+610 ITEKGIIKRIAS
-622 DNFSDIKSNGR
+622 DNFTDIKSNGR
-633 TIINLLNDDQLVCVI
+633 TIITLKDDKLVCVI
-648 PNVSEKDEI
+648 PNVSESDEVV
-657 IICTSLG
+657 ICTSLG
-664 QSVRFGIEQVR
+664 QSVKFDIGQVR
-675 KMGRNAYGVKGI
+675 QMGRSAYGVRGVRL
-687 SLADNDYVVSGFRLQ
+687 SQSDYVVSGFNL
-702 NKEEKI
+702 NNPGEKI
-708 VLITQNGIAK
+708 VLITQNGVAK
-718 VILADSIRKVSR
+718 VIVANAIRKVSR

-738 KLKGEDRLVDA
+738 RLKSNDRLIGA
-749 ERLQDNSEILITTKL
+749 ERLQENSEILITTKL

-775 REMSRYAYGVKAIE
+775 REMSRHAHGVKAIN
-789 LESDDSVVKVNVT
+789 LDDDDSVVKVNVT

>member
-1 MKDLFER
+1 MKELFGE
-8 VIKTNIIDTMK
+8 IIQTNIIDTMK

-46 RRILY
+46 RRILF

-92 MSQEFTMRYPL
+92 MSQDFTMRYPL

-141 DTVDFQP
+141 DTVDMIA
-148 NYDESLKEPT
+148 NYDESLKEPS
-158 VLPSLIPNLLVNGSS
+158 VLPSSYPNLLINGSS

-193 ALIYYIDSKRT
+193 ALVYYLDNKRNV
-204 AQTKELL
+204 QTKELMQ
-211 NFIKGPDFPTGA
+211 FIKGPDFPTGA

-231 EIYEKGLGKIK
+231 EIYEKGVGKIK
-242 IRSLAKIEKIG
+242 IRSLAKIEKVG
-253 NKHAIIIEEIPY
+253 KSHAIIIEEIPY

-273 KDIAQLVKDKQI
+273 KDIAFLVKTKQI

-306 KSNEQPEIILNN
+306 KPSEQPEVILNN
-318 LYKMSNLEV
+318 LYKMSDLEV
-327 SFSINNLCLVDNVP
+327 NFSINNLCLVDNVP

-386 QNIDEVISIIKK
+386 SNIDEVVSIIKK
-398 SQTPQIAKDRLKER
+398 SQNTQIALIRLKER
-412 FNLSDKQTNAILEM
+412 FLLSDKQAHAILEM

-432 GLEIEKLEKEYNEIL
+432 GLEIEKLEKEFNDIL
-447 EKIKNYEKI
+447 EKINNYEKI
-456 LGNYDELVS
+456 LGSHDELVS
-465 IVKSELIYIKEN
+465 IIKAELLYIKEN
-477 YSDRRRTQ
+477 YSDKRRTK

-495 EDLVKQEK
+495 EDLIKQEK
-503 LLITFSNKG
+503 LVITFSNKG

-530 GRIAAVYSEDDYIL
+530 GRIAATFSEDDYIL
-544 DCLVLDSLDVVL
+544 DCLVVDSLDDIL

-563 IYSIKAYEIPKSSN
+563 VYSMKAYEIPKQQS
-577 YTKGKAIVNL
+577 YAKGKAIVNL
-587 LNLKNNEQ
+587 LSLKNTEQ
-595 IKTIN
+595 IQSIT
-600 AYKPGNDYVL
+600 AYRPGNDYVL
-610 ITQKGIIKRISS
+610 ITEKGIVKRISS
-622 DNFSDIKSNGR
+622 DNFTDIKSNGR
-633 TIINLLNDDQLVCVI
+633 IIINLKDDRLVSVI
-648 PNVSEKDEI
+648 PNCLASDTLV
-657 IICTSLG
+657 ICTLLG
-664 QSVRFGIEQVR
+664 QSVKFDIEQVR
-675 KMGRNAYGVKGI
+675 QMGRNAYGVKGI
-687 SLADNDYVVSGFRLQ
+687 KLAPNDYVVSGFNL
-702 NKEEKI
+702 NNSNEKI

-730 GAKGVKII
+730 GTKGVKII
-738 KLKGEDRLVDA
+738 KLKGNDKLIGA
-749 ERLQDNSEILITTKL
+749 QRLQDNSEILITTKL

-775 REMSRYAYGVKAIE
+775 REMSRYAYGIKAIN
-789 LESDDSVVKVNVT
+789 LDNDDLVVKVNVT
-802 KDQYCDI
+802 KDQVCDI